1 MTPFERA
8 WRYAEWY
15 DKRKL
20 NTLTRKQCMAIGYE
34 AGLKSRAGMS
44 RHVTKTERQKKVFV
58 KPKNP

>member
-15 DKRKL
+15 DKRKM

-34 AGLKSRAGMS
+34 AGLKSRADMGRYIKKS
-44 RHVTKTERQKKVFV
+44 QKPTKVFV